1 MSDLVKT
8 MTYGIGLITTASY
21 NLDNWLLSLAV
32 KDRVTNVSSLVYAYS
47 DELNLTTQAQL

>member
-8 MTYGIGLITTASY
+8 MTHGIGLITTASY